1 MTADTNRP
9 YTIPYLQ
16 YLSGQ
21 FYILHWFE
29 ILIYNLDLA
38 TAKSAYQVYL
48 NQPKKYKTGF
58 FENSN

>member
-1 MTADTNRP
+1 M
-9 YTIPYLQ
+9 ILLISVL

-29 ILIYNLDLA
+29 ILIYILDLV